1 MQFVITTHDD
11 CTLTDAS
18 NIRTML
24 ATYEPLTPMIVIG
37 PLPNRIAK
45 AVYES
50 VWGYR
55 NTWWAVGSVC
65 IDIGL
70 LDRSNPDPKLWT
82 AKAEYDAGFI
92 RHYIESRRPKTWK
105 SDWTLSHGLASVLE
119 YQFQLKD
126 WN

>member
-70 LDRSNPDPKLWT
+70 LDRSNPIQNFGLQRQNMMPDLFDIISSL
-82 AKAEYDAGFI
+82 AV
-92 RHYIESRRPKTWK
+92 RRLGNQIGRSLT
-105 SDWTLSHGLASVLE
+105 DWHPC
-119 YQFQLKD
+119 
-126 WN
+126 